1 MRRHLFRLLDN
12 NNVYKHINRKFP
24 HHVAAIEAIAKSD
37 ANVRA
42 IFDDY
47 EELSTWMASQDRSGN
62 QSPQE
67 LEYAE
72 KLIRDLG
79 TEILTHLGERNGS
92 NR

>member
-1 MRRHLFRLLDN
+1 M
-12 NNVYKHINRKFP
+12 YEHINRKFP
-24 HHVAAIEAIAKSD
+24 HRVAAIEAITKND

-47 EELSTWMASQDRSGN
+47 EELRTWMASQDRAGS

-67 LEYAE
+67 LETAE
-72 KLIRDLG
+72 KLIRDLE
-79 TEILTHLGERNGS
+79 TEISTHLGEHNDN